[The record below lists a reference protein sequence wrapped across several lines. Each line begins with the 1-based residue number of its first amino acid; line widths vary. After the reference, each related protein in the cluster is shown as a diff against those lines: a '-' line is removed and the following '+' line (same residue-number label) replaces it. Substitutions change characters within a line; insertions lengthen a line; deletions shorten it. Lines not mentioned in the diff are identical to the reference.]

1 MKWLETHRTN
11 GQSLKEYEYYGNTD
25 FGQHIFDIETII
37 IKHTKLNNFKI
48 FISSLN
54 VLVSHTESIH
64 SGTRP

>member
-1 MKWLETHRTN
+1 MN
-11 GQSLKEYEYYGNTD
+11 INTD

-48 FISSLN
+48 FIPSLN
-54 VLVSHTESIH
+54 LLVSHTESIH